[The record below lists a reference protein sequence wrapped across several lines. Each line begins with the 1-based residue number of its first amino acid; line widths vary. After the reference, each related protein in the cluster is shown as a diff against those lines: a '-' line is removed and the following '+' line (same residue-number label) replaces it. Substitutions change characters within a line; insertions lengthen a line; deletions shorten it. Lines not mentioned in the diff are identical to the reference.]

1 MIAECRLLA
10 EFHTVSKV
18 SEHKVHDLAQLM
30 VDAYK
35 GTTDW
40 EEGDD
45 ESVAAAE
52 IQKTLDGDYGTF
64 LESASGVIADSNGRP
79 ISALFTSVLNGNA
92 TVLFVYTAKQHAGLG
107 HASRLIR
114 NAAFELISEGF
125 ETFELYVSEENP
137 AKGLYERL
145 GFLLQR

>member
-1 MIAECRLLA
+1 MIAECQLLA
-10 EFHTVSKV
+10 ESHIVEKV
-18 SEHKVHDLAQLM
+18 TEHKVHDLAQLM

-92 TVLFVYTAKQHAGLG
+92 TVLFVFTAKQHAGLG

-125 ETFELYVSEENP
+125 ETIELYVSEENP
-137 AKGLYERL
+137 AKRLYERL

>member
-1 MIAECRLLA
+1 MIAECQLLA
-10 EFHTVSKV
+10 ESHIVSKV
-18 SEHKVHDLAQLM
+18 TEHKVHDLAQLM

-92 TVLFVYTAKQHAGLG
+92 TVIFVFTAKQHAGLG

-125 ETFELYVSEENP
+125 ETIELYVSEENP
-137 AKGLYERL
+137 AKRLYERL